1 MAAVVYWWQRL
12 FASTRQTPGTH
23 GGGRQPGVHLVAAR
37 DSSPTLGTSGLT
49 PLTNEIVEALAEE
62 SEAGYDVDRFRPRAT
77 PGVTPSFWVGL
88 GASALLLG
96 AAALLVAVVVVLL
109 GMLG

>member
-12 FASTRQTPGTH
+12 FASTRQTPGTS
-23 GGGRQPGVHLVAAR
+23 GGRQPGVRLVVPM
-37 DSSPTLGTSGLT
+37 DSSTTLGTSGLT

-77 PGVTPSFWVGL
+77 PGVSPSFWVGV